1 MGGGTEG
8 AKAEEERARE
18 DLIEALY
25 EEFNDRIL
33 GQLRN
38 ERDETR
44 RYLLFLAWLNTRLEE
59 SSSGRLIITGGFAV
73 EVFTGRI
80 YRTMDVDIIAEGEA
94 AKIVEGLVERFSE
107 KIGRGYLPLVD
118 VIALKSIDIV
128 STTYTASLDPVK
140 LQVNSYHVYLEPP
153 EELILRYLAGWKWWG
168 STEDRDKALWLYIVW
183 RERLSHEYLIE
194 KARKRGLLDK
204 LDEIKSILEEHTTR
218 SHITK

>member
-1 MGGGTEG
+1 MGGEAES
-8 AKAEEERARE
+8 AKAEEERASE
-18 DLIEALY
+18 DLIETLY

-33 GQLRN
+33 GQLRK

-59 SSSGRLIITGGFAV
+59 SGSGRLIITGGFAV

-94 AKIVEGLVERFSE
+94 ARIVEGLVGRFSE

-140 LQVNSYHVYLEPP
+140 LQVNSYYVYLEPP

-183 RERLSHEYLIE
+183 RERLSHEYLTE

-218 SHITK
+218 SHTTK